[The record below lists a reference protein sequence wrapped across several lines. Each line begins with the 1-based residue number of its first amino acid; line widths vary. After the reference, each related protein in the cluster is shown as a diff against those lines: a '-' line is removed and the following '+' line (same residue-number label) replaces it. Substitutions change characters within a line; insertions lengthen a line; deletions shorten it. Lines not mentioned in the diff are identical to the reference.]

1 MGAGRPPRPDPRRQR
16 AGASPCGDPRL
27 PPTAPRAPI
36 RMHQSECT
44 DQTAGNRSKSPERW
58 TGSGA
63 PTSAGSRRRPCSSGA
78 STMLSTHSRSD
89 VGKKEP
95 GSDRRP
101 RYPQVIHKFSTLRKA
116 LDYKPY
122 GKTGG
127 VVISRMESAVWRSA
141 LVPFVP
147 SLRAPVIHTLLT
159 RRTGACPRCLPLPK
173 QPARA
178 ARKNGS
184 EPSRKPAGRIELSP
198 NRQEKTNSTP
208 RDRRARDRAARTRT
222 DIQFESI
229 EWER

>member
-208 RDRRARDRAARTRT
+208 EIGVPEIGLPVPGPT
-222 DIQFESI
+222 SNLN
-229 EWER
+229 